1 MDGCGV
7 RLYVVRVDRSIGRDA
22 DGERERERRTDGRMD
37 GWLAMPGGVAGWL
50 SIDQRIDAIRPN
62 GRRERTESDGRG
74 SYGRL
79 LLQQYSLFVAYP
91 DRLCGPPTFEL
102 VVYVLCLCICCACL
116 CAVPVCMLR
125 RVYAVR
131 AHAHT
136 DTETRAR
143 ARAVSLS
150 LSLARAHTRHKL
162 GTKLVRCTTK
172 TKTVVHRKRKLL
184 TLTCIFASIAYR
196 DARAVRAHYRILS
209 KRTHSIVRE
218 HIL

>member
-102 VVYVLCLCICCACL
+102 VVYVLCLCAVTHLQYVPTTVRPPPGRDRTNRTGFIFIVLSFCAADHRHTL
-116 CAVPVCMLR
+116 MVMHTLYGPIPTITASNASWHRQRSHGTLR
-125 RVYAVR
+125 SCG
-131 AHAHT
+131 T
-136 DTETRAR
+136 AR
-143 ARAVSLS
+143 R
-150 LSLARAHTRHKL
+150 R
-162 GTKLVRCTTK
+162 
-172 TKTVVHRKRKLL
+172 
-184 TLTCIFASIAYR
+184 
-196 DARAVRAHYRILS
+196 
-209 KRTHSIVRE
+209 
-218 HIL
+218 